1 MKFSP
6 QKRKIFIIA
15 IGILIIISLLF
26 WQEKVKN
33 FFYFISSPIQ
43 KSLWNLGNKISSPVE
58 LVFEMKELKKRAEK
72 LSLSN
77 QNLLSEIAQLQ
88 ALKKE
93 NESLRKALELDLKKD
108 FQLALAE
115 VIGKD
120 ILKDTLVINKGLTD
134 GILEGMPVINEGKV
148 LIGKIA
154 DVSENFSNVIL
165 ISNRE
170 SSFDVKIQAIEVN
183 GLIKGK
189 GDSQLFLDLI
199 PENQEI
205 QEGDLITTT
214 ALGGIFPKGI
224 LVGKIQKILRS
235 DVKPFQQ
242 AEVSP
247 LFNIAKLE
255 IVLII
260 TNYK

>member
-1 MKFSP
+1 MQFSP

-15 IGILIIISLLF
+15 IGVFIIISLLST
-26 WQEKVKN
+26 QQKIKN
-33 FFYFISSPIQ
+33 FFYLISSPVQ
-43 KSLWNLGNKISSPVE
+43 KSLWQVGNKISAPIE
-58 LVFEMKELKKRAEK
+58 LIFEMKGLKKRTEE
-72 LSLSN
+72 LSFSN
-77 QNLLSEIAQLQ
+77 QNLLSEIAQLH
-88 ALKKE
+88 ALEKE

-115 VIGKD
+115 VIGKNISED
-120 ILKDTLVINKGLTD
+120 ILVINKGLKN
-134 GILEGMPVINEGKV
+134 GIFEGMPVINEGKV

-189 GDSQLFLDLI
+189 GDLQLFLDLI
-199 PENQEI
+199 PENQKI

-247 LFNIAKLE
+247 LFDIAKLE
-255 IVLII
+255 IVFII